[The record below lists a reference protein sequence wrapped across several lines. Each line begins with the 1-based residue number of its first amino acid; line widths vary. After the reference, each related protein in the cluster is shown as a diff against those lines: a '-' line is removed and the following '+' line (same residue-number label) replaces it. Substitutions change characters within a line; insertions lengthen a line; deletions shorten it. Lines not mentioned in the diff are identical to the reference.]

1 MDINNF
7 MGQFMRFMRNP
18 IQYMTMMKSNI
29 PREYM
34 HSPDDV
40 IQYLMNT
47 GKLSQEQYNY
57 LNKQAKEIQNDPYF
71 KQMMGIK

>member
-7 MGQFMRFMRNP
+7 MGQFKQFMGNP
-18 IQYMTMMKSNI
+18 MQYMTMMKLNI

-34 HSPDDV
+34 NSPDDA

-57 LNKQAKEIQNDPYF
+57 LNRRAKEIQNDPNF